1 MCLCVERLL
10 TRAIHLLCA
19 DELIRQITVNCAER
33 GLLLLRVR
41 DEIRM
46 TVAAYQ
52 ALYESSIAFGMRKA
66 LMAEQKKS
74 ELHTKVRRGARA
86 RCPGI
91 HAGTRT
97 LPLKLF
103 QIQVMTAEVAEL
115 EGQVAALGTRCEEM
129 EALEKERFAADEDR
143 HAQEVAKLRAVN
155 DQLKDSLEALLAP
168 PAMKK

>member
-1 MCLCVERLL
+1 MSSVPTISIVLL
-10 TRAIHLLCA
+10 S

-74 ELHTKVRRGARA
+74 ELHTKVSACYENKCSG
-86 RCPGI
+86 
-91 HAGTRT
+91 RT
-97 LPLKLF
+97 
-103 QIQVMTAEVAEL
+103 
-115 EGQVAALGTRCEEM
+115 
-129 EALEKERFAADEDR
+129 
-143 HAQEVAKLRAVN
+143 QEI
-155 DQLKDSLEALLAP
+155 
-168 PAMKK
+168 